1 MSHLTAIVA
10 EPERVDVDDDLATFA
25 YPAVTYRYSRE
36 WEVVFEDRPGV
47 HVAYT
52 RRGTVAYATSTASG
66 AEPLALALALPVPP
80 DAGWS

>member
-52 RRGTVAYATSTASG
+52 
-66 AEPLALALALPVPP
+66 
-80 DAGWS
+80 

>member
-1 MSHLTAIVA
+1 MSHLTAIV

-66 AEPLALALALPVPP
+66 TEPLALALPVPP